1 MPKVRPPGPYPI
13 PGTTMETWL
22 VRFDKNGV
30 CSSPRTR
37 DALLDNLAVK
47 KDRPIVFFS
56 HGWNNDFA
64 DAVDLYRRFLIEF
77 DKVLRTHPI
86 PGNSPIFVGLTW
98 PSVWLPSDAGPQ
110 MAAGNG
116 DPKTASAKEAILR
129 ELVDVLPAGTD
140 WSRLYALLEAERISL
155 AEARELARFL
165 APALRPNAE
174 EGAEEAA
181 ASDANIVN
189 AIRDIQRAEGGQ
201 PADDDIDA
209 IGVVGGADAGDPAA
223 AGLLDIF
230 DPRSAIRLVSLYLMK
245 DRAGKVGSSGVAVL
259 LRELL
264 QRTTAP
270 IHAVGHSF
278 GCKVMLSAAA
288 ADPKP
293 SRKLKS
299 MLLLQP
305 AISHLSFAAKVT
317 GRNGPGGYRRVLE
330 RVENPIFSTYT
341 ASDFPL
347 HTIYH
352 LALLRQKD
360 LGEAQI
366 AAAATRAGNPPNV
379 YAALGGYGP
388 RGADEALI
396 DPIPKPGENFNYP
409 SGARL
414 VGLDGSLDRRIDS
427 HGGVANPYT
436 AWALRKQMTL

>member
-1 MPKVRPPGPYPI
+1 
-13 PGTTMETWL
+13 METWL

-30 CSSPRTR
+30 CSSPKTS

-47 KDRPIVFFS
+47 KDRPVLFFS

-64 DAVDLYRRFLIEF
+64 DAVDLYRRFLFEF
-77 DKVLRTHPI
+77 EKVLGAHPI
-86 PGNSPIFVGLTW
+86 AGLSPIFVGVTW
-98 PSVWLPSDAGPQ
+98 PSIWLASDAGPQ
-110 MAAGNG
+110 MAAAGNG
-116 DPKTASAKEAILR
+116 DPKAASANEAILR
-129 ELVDVLPAGTD
+129 ELVDILPAGTD
-140 WSRLYALLEAERISL
+140 WPRLYALLEAQRISPD
-155 AEARELARFL
+155 EVHELARLL
-165 APALRPNAE
+165 APALRPSE
-174 EGAEEAA
+174 EGGPAEAA
-181 ASDANIVN
+181 ASEANIVE
-189 AIRDIQRAEGGQ
+189 ALTEIQRAEGGR
-201 PADDDIDA
+201 PADDDLDA
-209 IGVVGGADAGDPAA
+209 IGVVGGAAAGDVAA
-223 AGLLDIF
+223 AGLLDIL
-230 DPRSAIRLVSLYLMK
+230 DPRTAVRLASLYLMK

-259 LRELL
+259 LREMLK
-264 QRTTAP
+264 QTTAP
-270 IHAVGHSF
+270 VHAIGHSF

-288 ADPKP
+288 AEPKP

-305 AISHLSFAAKVT
+305 AVSHLSFAAKVP
-317 GRNGPGGYRRVLE
+317 GRDGPGGYRHVLE

-366 AAAATRAGNPPNV
+366 AAAGATRAGNPPNA

-388 RGADEALI
+388 RGTDESLI
-396 DPIPKPGENFNYP
+396 DPIPKLGEDFNYP
-409 SGARL
+409 NGARM
-414 VGLDGSLDRRIDS
+414 VGLDGSLEKRIDS